1 MRRSQLL
8 EHYRVG
14 MFQAHLSYV
23 LQHYLNPWAQ
33 QLSQAVAA
41 GTLTPQLDPNRLAV
55 IVDDRPTPQLRAC
68 VLNTLLM
75 LRLQVRVRFITA
87 EAVID
92 QAKALLADL
101 APWVE
106 VVAMPV
112 DSGEHTG
119 WMAYNLLFKN
129 AQFWSGLPA
138 RQVLIFQS
146 DTLLLEPLDPALFGY
161 GYLGGAWNPGRYVS
175 EQFPRYGAQVEPL
188 DPVWE
193 SKVLCRSVP
202 QGCLNGNGGLS
213 IRDRDLMASICKN
226 ESSADEMPEDIFFA
240 LYLQRYASG
249 SLPFSAV
256 VQRFVCETAYQPEVS
271 GLHASWRYLEG
282 REQAVYY
289 ERHVKQLMALLA
301 ERKETPSS

>member
-1 MRRSQLL
+1 MKRSQLL

-14 MFQAHLSYV
+14 MFQAHLNYV
-23 LQHYLNPWAQ
+23 LQHYLNPWAK
-33 QLSQAVAA
+33 QLSSSLSA
-41 GTLTPQLDPNRLAV
+41 GTVTPQLDPNRLAV
-55 IVDDRPTPQLRAC
+55 IVDDRPTIQLRAC

-75 LRLQVRVRFITA
+75 LRLQVRVRYITT
-87 EAVID
+87 EAVLD

-101 APWVE
+101 DPWVE
-106 VVAMPV
+106 VVPMPV

-129 AQFWSGLPA
+129 AAFWGSLPA
-138 RQVLIFQS
+138 KQLLVFQS
-146 DTLLLEPLDPALFGY
+146 DTLLLEPLDPGLFGY

-175 EQFPRYGAQVEPL
+175 EQFPRYGAQGESL

-202 QGCLNGNGGLS
+202 QDCVNGNGGLS
-213 IRDRDLMASICKN
+213 IRDRDLMALICEH
-226 ESSADEMPEDIFFA
+226 ESSADQVPEDIFFA
-240 LYLQRYASG
+240 IHLQRYASG
-249 SLPFSAV
+249 SLPASTV
-256 VQRFVCETAYQPEVS
+256 VQRFVCETAYQPEVC

-282 REQAVYY
+282 RQQAEYY
-289 ERHVKQLMALLA
+289 ERHVKQLIALLA

>member
-1 MRRSQLL
+1 MKRSQLL

-14 MFQAHLSYV
+14 MFQAHLTYV

-33 QLSQAVAA
+33 QLSSAVAA
-41 GTLTPQLDPNRLAV
+41 GTVNPQVDPNRLAL
-55 IVDDRPTPQLRAC
+55 IVDDRPTAQLRAC

-75 LRLQVRVRFITA
+75 LRLQVRVRYITA
-87 EAVID
+87 EAVLD
-92 QAKALLADL
+92 QARALLADL

-112 DSGEHTG
+112 DPGEQTG

-129 AQFWSGLPA
+129 AAFWSGLPA
-138 RQVLIFQS
+138 SQLLVFQS
-146 DTLLLEPLDPALFGY
+146 DTLLLEPLDPGLFRY
-161 GYLGGAWNPGRYVS
+161 GYLGGSWNPGRYVS
-175 EQFPRYGAQVEPL
+175 EQFPRYSVQGELL

-193 SKVLCRSVP
+193 SRVLCRSVP
-202 QGCLNGNGGLS
+202 QGCVNGNGGLS
-213 IRDRDLMASICKN
+213 IRDRDLMALICSH

-240 LYLQRYASG
+240 LHLKHYANGFVPS
-249 SLPFSAV
+249 PAV
-256 VQRFVCETAYQPEVS
+256 VQRFVCETAFHPEVC

-289 ERHVKQLMALLA
+289 ERHLKQLVGLLA
-301 ERKETPSS
+301 AREDPVG